1 MLSFK
6 PKYHEKIKSGA
17 ISVSFRDWKT
27 LNVQKNKIYKSY
39 SLGLL
44 KVLDVSFKKL
54 ADIPLNEIKKSG
66 FKSFQDFRE
75 SFEESARGPVDF
87 KTDSAVKIEFEYLG
101 DDIENKKRVMGKVTP
116 MELFEIR
123 QNLLSLDE
131 NSGSGWAVKI
141 LLDLEK
147 KGPLKIEDLEKSIKI
162 KSIKIASNTI
172 KMNIRKLKELSLISS
187 NSKRCYSATPLSLK
201 ILGILKRQ

>member
-1 MLSFK
+1 VLSFK
-6 PKYHEKIKSGA
+6 PKYHDKIKTGS
-17 ISVSFRDWKT
+17 ITVSFRDWKT

-39 SLGLL
+39 NLGLL

-66 FKSFQDFRE
+66 FKSFQDFKE
-75 SFEESARGPVDF
+75 SFEESARRKVDF

-123 QNLLSLDE
+123 QKLLALDE
-131 NSGSGWAVKI
+131 NGGSGWAVKI
-141 LLDLEK
+141 LLDLEE
-147 KGPLKIEDLEKSIKI
+147 KGPLKIEDLEKA
-162 KSIKIASNTI
+162 IKIAPDAI
-172 KMNIRKLKELSLISS
+172 KMNIRKLKELSLLSS
-187 NSKRCYSATPLSLK
+187 NSKRFYSITPLSLK

>member
-1 MLSFK
+1 VLSFK
-6 PKYHEKIKSGA
+6 SKYHEKIKTGA
-17 ISVSFRDWKT
+17 ITVSFRDWKT

-39 SLGLL
+39 SLGLI
-44 KVLDVSFKKL
+44 KVLEVSFKKL
-54 ADIPLNEIKKSG
+54 ADIPLTEIKKSG

-75 SFEESARGPVDF
+75 GFEESARRAVDF
-87 KTDSAVKIEFEYLG
+87 KADSAVKIEFEYLG

-123 QNLLSLDE
+123 QKLLLLDE
-131 NSGSGWAVKI
+131 SGGVGCAVKI

-147 KGPLKIEDLEKSIKI
+147 YGPLKIEDIEKSVKVAPDAIKL
-162 KSIKIASNTI
+162 
-172 KMNIRKLKELSLISS
+172 NIRKLKELSLISS
-187 NSKRCYSATPLSLK
+187 NNKRYYSATPLSLK

>member
-6 PKYHEKIKSGA
+6 PKYHEKIKTGA
-17 ISVSFRDWKT
+17 ITVSFRDWKT

-39 SLGLL
+39 NLGLL
-44 KVLDVSFKKL
+44 KVLEVSFKKL

-66 FKSFQDFRE
+66 FKSFQDFKD
-75 SFEESARGPVDF
+75 SFEESARRTVDF

-101 DDIENKKRVMGKVTP
+101 DDIENKKRLMGKVTP

-123 QNLLSLDE
+123 QKLLALDE
-131 NSGSGWAVKI
+131 NSGSCWAVKI

-162 KSIKIASNTI
+162 APDAIKL
-172 KMNIRKLKELSLISS
+172 NIRKLKELSLISS
-187 NSKRCYSATPLSLK
+187 NSKRFYSVTPLSLK

>member
-1 MLSFK
+1 VLSFK
-6 PKYHEKIKSGA
+6 PKYHEKIKTGA
-17 ISVSFRDWKT
+17 ITVSFRDWKT

-39 SLGLL
+39 NLGLL

-54 ADIPLNEIKKSG
+54 ADIPLNEMKKSG
-66 FKSFQDFRE
+66 FKSFQDFKE
-75 SFEESARGPVDF
+75 SFEESARRRVDF

-116 MELFEIR
+116 LELFEIR
-123 QNLLSLDE
+123 QKLLALDE
-131 NSGSGWAVKI
+131 NGGSGWAVKI

-162 KSIKIASNTI
+162 APDAI

-187 NSKRCYSATPLSLK
+187 NSKRFYSVTPLSLK

>member
-6 PKYHEKIKSGA
+6 PKYHDKIKTGS
-17 ISVSFRDWKT
+17 ITVSFRDWKT

-39 SLGLL
+39 NLGLL

-66 FKSFQDFRE
+66 FKSFQDFKE
-75 SFEESARGPVDF
+75 SFEESARRKVDF

-123 QNLLSLDE
+123 QKLLALDE
-131 NSGSGWAVKI
+131 NGGSGWAVKI
-141 LLDLEK
+141 LLDLEE
-147 KGPLKIEDLEKSIKI
+147 KGPLKIEDLEKA
-162 KSIKIASNTI
+162 IKIAPDAI
-172 KMNIRKLKELSLISS
+172 KMNIRKLKELSLLSS
-187 NSKRCYSATPLSLK
+187 NSKRFYSITPLSLK